1 METALKEQLWSYIAS
16 NNPELMY
23 DLQEEYKVTDYLDN
37 NVAGIMS
44 EVEHLLDDGLPAIT
58 VQEICL
64 ERLTED
70 LKPSK
75 FLYIKN
81 VLEQEFPIAYE
92 ALQESGM
99 LTYEVI
105 NLIGSCERIFERF
118 TFNEHTLDNIRMRYA
133 VMGEIDFYLS

>member
-37 NVAGIMS
+37 KVAGIMS

-75 FLYIKN
+75 FQYIKN

-118 TFNEHTLDNIRMRYA
+118 SFNEHTLDNIRMRYA